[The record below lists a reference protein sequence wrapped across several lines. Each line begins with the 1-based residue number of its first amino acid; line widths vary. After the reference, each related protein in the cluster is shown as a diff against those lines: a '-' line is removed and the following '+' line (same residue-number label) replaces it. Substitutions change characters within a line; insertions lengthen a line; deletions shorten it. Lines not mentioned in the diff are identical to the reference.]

1 MEMRNPDYRAATAA
15 IFAAAPFVGELG
27 IEAVSIE
34 PGRVEA
40 RLTVARRH
48 QQQDGF
54 IHAGVQATLADHT
67 AGAAAFTVIGAD
79 QLVLTSTFTI
89 NLLAAARGE
98 ELRARAEVIKAGR
111 RLVVAEASVFA
122 RQAGAEQL
130 VARALV
136 TLAVLP
142 RAAKK
147 FEDHPQG

>member
-1 MEMRNPDYRAATAA
+1 MEIRNPDYRAATAA
-15 IFAAAPFVGELG
+15 IFGAAPFIGELG

-40 RLTVARRH
+40 RLPVTARH
-48 QQQDGF
+48 LQQDGF
-54 IHAGVQATLADHT
+54 VHAGVQATLADHT

-89 NLLAAARGE
+89 NLLTAARGE
-98 ELRARAEVIKAGR
+98 ELWARAGVIKAGR
-111 RLVVAEASVFA
+111 RLVVAETSVFA

-142 RAAKK
+142 RPAKNS
-147 FEDHPQG
+147 EDHPQG